1 MKYYVIIT
9 PDTGN
14 QVALTVSANDNAE
27 AMMIAIM
34 RMKDLGMTIIKLEIP
49 KTIK

>member
-14 QVALTVSANDNAE
+14 QVKLAVNANDNAE

-34 RMKDLGMTIIKLEIP
+34 RMKDLGMTITKVEIP
-49 KTIK
+49 KIIK